1 LPFAFCLLPFAF
13 CLLPFAFCLL
23 PFAFCLLPFLLYLLP
38 ATCYLLPTMNTP
50 PKLFTP
56 GPVDIFE
63 ETRAALGGPVPHMS
77 DPRWLA
83 LYGETVEMLHT
94 VMQTTNDIVVMTSP
108 GSGAIETGLASLFVG
123 GESVVVVRNGMFA
136 ERLVQILT
144 SYGCHVLSVE
154 GVWGEA
160 IDPSA
165 VAAALDDHP
174 HAAGVAVVAN
184 ETGTGVRNPVC
195 ELAQLAHQRDLPIFV
210 DAVSGMGGYD
220 LPVDGWALDV
230 LATSSNKALEMAPG
244 LGILSVSERAWA
256 IIDAKAERAHRGWY
270 YNLATWKASRGRAAF
285 PFPSTPPTLLIAGLH
300 ASLKRIL
307 EVETLT
313 GHWARYAR
321 TQGTVRSRL
330 RDLGFEMLA
339 ADEIASPTVSTVYK
353 RPEMESIDEL
363 RDYLLDVHN
372 LMIATGGGPL
382 TGQIARIS
390 HMGLAGT
397 EEYVQALIDGVAAFV
412 REKGLGG

>member
-1 LPFAFCLLPFAF
+1 M
-13 CLLPFAFCLL
+13 
-23 PFAFCLLPFLLYLLP
+23 Y
-38 ATCYLLPTMNTP
+38 TP

-77 DPRWLA
+77 DPHWIA

-94 VMQTTNDIVVMTSP
+94 LMQTRNDIIVMTAP
-108 GSGAIETGLASLFVG
+108 GSGAIETGLASLFTG
-123 GESVVVVRNGMFA
+123 GEEVVVVRNGMFA
-136 ERLVQILT
+136 ERLVQILIN
-144 SYGCHVLSVE
+144 YGCQVIAVE
-154 GVWGEA
+154 GAWGEA
-160 IDPSA
+160 IDPND
-165 VAAALDDHP
+165 VAAALEAHP
-174 HAAGVAVVAN
+174 QAAGVAVVAN
-184 ETGTGVRNPVC
+184 ETGTGVRNPIC
-195 ELAQLAHQRDLPIFV
+195 ELAQRAHRRHLPIFV

-220 LPVDGWALDV
+220 LPVDGWELDL

-256 IIDAKAERAHRGWY
+256 VIGAKADRARRGWY
-270 YNLATWKASRGRAAF
+270 YNLATWKESRARPGF

-307 EVETLT
+307 EVETLE
-313 GHWARYAR
+313 GHWARYAAA
-321 TQGTVRSRL
+321 QESVRSRL
-330 RDLGFEMLA
+330 RSLGFSMLA
-339 ADEIASPTVSTVYK
+339 ADNVASPTITTAYK

-363 RDYLLDVHN
+363 RDHLLNVHN
-372 LMIATGGGPL
+372 ILIATGGGPL

-397 EEYVQALIDGVAAFV
+397 DEYVQALLSGVEAFL
-412 REKGLGG
+412 RQKGWAG

>member
-1 LPFAFCLLPFAF
+1 
-13 CLLPFAFCLL
+13 
-23 PFAFCLLPFLLYLLP
+23 
-38 ATCYLLPTMNTP
+38 MNYMTP

-56 GPVDIFE
+56 GPVDIFD

-83 LYGETVEMLHT
+83 LYAETVEMLHT
-94 VMQTTNDIVVMTSP
+94 IMQTRNDIIVMTAP
-108 GSGAIETGLASLFVG
+108 GSGAIETGLASLFVS
-123 GESVVVVRNGMFA
+123 GEEVVVVRNGMFA
-136 ERLVQILT
+136 ERIVQILT
-144 SYGCHVLSVE
+144 NYGCPVISVE

-160 IDPSA
+160 IDAAA
-165 VAAALDDHP
+165 VSAALDAHP
-174 HAAGVAVVAN
+174 NAAGVAVVAN

-195 ELAQLAHQRDLPIFV
+195 DLAQLAHRRDLPIFV

-220 LPVDGWALDV
+220 LPVDRWGLDV

-256 IIDAKAERAHRGWY
+256 IIEAKEESARRGWY
-270 YNLATWKASRGRAAF
+270 YNLATWKASRSRAAF

-313 GHWARYAR
+313 GHWARYAYA
-321 TQGTVRSRL
+321 QGTVRRRL
-330 RDLGFEMLA
+330 RELGFEMLA
-339 ADEIASPTVSTVYK
+339 ADAVASPTVTTVYK
-353 RPEMESIDEL
+353 RREMESIDEL
-363 RDYLLDVHN
+363 RDYLLHAHN
-372 LMIATGGGPL
+372 MMIATGGGPL

-397 EEYVQALIDGVAAFV
+397 GEYVQALIDGVAAFV
-412 REKGLGG
+412 YRG

>member
-1 LPFAFCLLPFAF
+1 M
-13 CLLPFAFCLL
+13 
-23 PFAFCLLPFLLYLLP
+23 Y
-38 ATCYLLPTMNTP
+38 TP

-56 GPVDIFE
+56 GPVDIFD
-63 ETRAALGGPVPHMS
+63 ETRAVLGGPVPHMS
-77 DPRWLA
+77 DPHWIA
-83 LYGETVEMLHT
+83 LYGETIEMLH
-94 VMQTTNDIVVMTSP
+94 VLMQTRNDIIVMTAP
-108 GSGAIETGLASLFVG
+108 GSGAIETGLASLFTG
-123 GESVVVVRNGMFA
+123 GEEVVVVRNGMFA
-136 ERLVQILT
+136 ERLVQILIN
-144 SYGCHVLSVE
+144 YGCEVIAVE
-154 GVWGEA
+154 GAWGEA
-160 IDPSA
+160 IDPNE
-165 VAAALDDHP
+165 VAAALDAHP
-174 HAAGVAVVAN
+174 QAAGVAVVAN

-195 ELAQLAHQRDLPIFV
+195 ELAQLAHRRDLPIFV

-244 LGILSVSERAWA
+244 LGILSVSERGWTV
-256 IIDAKAERAHRGWY
+256 IDAKAEQARRGWY
-270 YNLATWKASRGRAAF
+270 YNLATWKASRSRVAF

-307 EVETLT
+307 EVETLA
-313 GHWARYAR
+313 GHWARYAHAQR
-321 TQGTVRSRL
+321 TVRRRL

-372 LMIATGGGPL
+372 IMIATGGGPL
-382 TGQIARIS
+382 MGQIARIS

-397 EEYVQALIDGVAAFV
+397 EEYVQALIDGVAGYLH
-412 REKGLGG
+412 EKGLGD